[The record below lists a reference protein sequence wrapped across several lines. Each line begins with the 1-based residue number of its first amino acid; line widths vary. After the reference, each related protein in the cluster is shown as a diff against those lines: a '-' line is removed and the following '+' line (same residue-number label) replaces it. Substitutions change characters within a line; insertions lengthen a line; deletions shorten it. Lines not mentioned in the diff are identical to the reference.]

1 MDRFEFAPTSLR
13 DLIATR
19 YFSVPRYQRSYAWT
33 SDEIEDFW
41 SDMIDAIEDGGDYFL
56 GNIVLTADGQ
66 ETYSIIDGQQRIAT
80 TTILCAAIRDL
91 YNGEGY
97 TDIGNAIQ
105 SECVSAIDT
114 ATFEKTPRIR
124 LNEID
129 NPFYSELILNGNNP
143 KIINESHELI
153 QNAYDTFKSNLNKI
167 KIENPSNWMKELGK
181 ISSFLKAQ
189 SKVVCVTAA
198 SDADAFTIFE
208 TLNDRGA
215 DLTIVDLLK
224 NYLFSKSGSEID
236 AVQQN
241 WIESRVILDDY
252 QDAEQFL
259 IFLRHYWSSVHGM
272 TRERELYRQI
282 KSTITK
288 KADAVK
294 LSGDLKAAARI
305 YCATLSEKAEFWKTY
320 SSTDHNTVKL
330 LLRLKLEQNRPLLL
344 AMLQHFS
351 KAEIQ
356 KSISALLSWSVRG
369 LIAGVMGKGKAET
382 AFCETAQKIRTG
394 KVKTKEQLQAS
405 LAGLIPSDALFSSSF
420 QTYRTTNNA
429 FARYL
434 LLAIE
439 RHYESDKQPEFVPN
453 DNVDEVN
460 LEHILPRRAKT
471 SEWTQFSTED
481 VAFYST
487 KIGNMTLLKESKNNQ
502 IGNKPFSIKQTALA
516 SSAYKINSRY
526 RNQLDWTKID
536 IDNRQLDF
544 ATIAPKVWS
553 I

>member
-41 SDMIDAIEDGGDYFL
+41 SDMLGAIEEGGDYFL

-91 YNGEGY
+91 YKIEGQ
-97 TDIGNAIQ
+97 TEIANAIQ
-105 SECVSAIDT
+105 SECVYAMDT

-129 NPFYSELILNGNNP
+129 NPFYAKLILEGKNP
-143 KIINESHELI
+143 KCRTESHELI
-153 QNAYDTFKSNLNKI
+153 QNAYDTFKQYLDDI
-167 KIENPSNWMKELGK
+167 KIENPKNWMKEIGK
-181 ISSFLKAQ
+181 ISSFLKVQ

-241 WIESRVILDDY
+241 WVESRVILDDY

-259 IFLRHYWSSVHGM
+259 VFLRHYWSSVHGM

-288 KADAVK
+288 KADAIK
-294 LSGDLKAAARI
+294 FSGDLKVAARI
-305 YCATLSEKAEFWKTY
+305 YCATLSEKAAFWKSY
-320 SSTDHNTVKL
+320 STTDLNTVKL

-344 AMLQHFS
+344 AMLQHFP

-356 KSISALLSWSVRG
+356 KSLSALLCWSVRG

-382 AFCETAQKIRTG
+382 AFCETAQKIRAG
-394 KVKTKEQLQAS
+394 KVKTKEQLQVS

-420 QTYRTTNNA
+420 QTYRTTNNS

-439 RHYESDKQPEFVPN
+439 RHLVSEKQPEFVPN

-471 SEWTQFSTED
+471 TDWSKFSAED

-487 KIGNMTLLKESKNNQ
+487 KIGNMTLLKEAKNNK
-502 IGNKPFSIKQTALA
+502 IGNKAFAVKQPALSA
-516 SSAYKINSRY
+516 STFKINV
-526 RNQLDWTKID
+526 QFKKQPDWVKID
-536 IDNRQLDF
+536 IDTRQGNF
-544 ATIAPKVWS
+544 ATIAPKV
-553 I
+553 